1 MNSLRS
7 FYFWQEGVFSNFN
20 KLESLAI
27 LLARL
32 YVAKIFFLSGLTK
45 IRDWDSTL
53 FLFQEE
59 YKVPLLP
66 PELAA
71 YLGTGGEFLLPPLLL
86 IGLLTRF
93 ASLGLFVVNI
103 VAAISLPE
111 ITQAAL
117 LQHSLWAILLLM
129 VAIHGGGKLTLDF
142 HLNRFLQCNLHNK
155 NH

>member
-7 FYFWQEGVFSNFN
+7 FYFWQESALSNFK
-20 KLESLAI
+20 KLESVAI

-71 YLGTGGEFLLPPLLL
+71 YLGTGGELLLPPLLL
-86 IGLLTRF
+86 FGLLTRF
-93 ASLGLFVVNI
+93 ASLSLFIVNI
-103 VAAISLPE
+103 VAAISIPE

-117 LQHSLWAILLLM
+117 SQHYLWANLLFTI
-129 VAIHGGGKLTLDF
+129 VIYGGGKFTLDYR
-142 HLNRFLQCNLHNK
+142 LNRFL
-155 NH
+155 

>member
-7 FYFWQEGVFSNFN
+7 FYFWQESALSNFK
-20 KLESLAI
+20 KLESVAI

-71 YLGTGGEFLLPPLLL
+71 YLGTGGELLLPPLLL
-86 IGLLTRF
+86 FGLLTRF
-93 ASLGLFVVNI
+93 ASLSLFIVNI
-103 VAAISLPE
+103 VAAISIPE

-117 LQHSLWAILLLM
+117 SQHYLWAILLLTI
-129 VAIHGGGKLTLDF
+129 VIYGGGKFTLDYR
-142 HLNRFLQCNLHNK
+142 LNRFLQ
-155 NH
+155 

>member
-7 FYFWQEGVFSNFN
+7 FYYWQEGVFSNFK

-32 YVAKIFFLSGLTK
+32 YVAKIFFFSGLTK

-71 YLGTGGEFLLPPLLL
+71 YLGAGGELLLPPLLL

-93 ASLGLFVVNI
+93 ASLSLFIVNI

-117 LQHSLWAILLLM
+117 SQHCLWAILLLM
-129 VAIHGGGKLTLDF
+129 VVIHGGGKFTLDF
-142 HLNRFLQCNLHNK
+142 RLNSTLRNR
-155 NH
+155 

>member
-7 FYFWQEGVFSNFN
+7 FYFWQENALSNLK
-20 KLESLAI
+20 KLESVAI

-71 YLGTGGEFLLPPLLL
+71 YLGTGGELLLPPLLL
-86 IGLLTRF
+86 FGLLTRF
-93 ASLGLFVVNI
+93 ASLSLFIVNI
-103 VAAISLPE
+103 VAAISIPE

-117 LQHSLWAILLLM
+117 SQHYLWAILLLTI
-129 VAIHGGGKLTLDF
+129 VIYGGGKFTLDYR
-142 HLNRFLQCNLHNK
+142 LNRFLQ
-155 NH
+155 

>member
-1 MNSLRS
+1 MNSLRH
-7 FYFWQEGVFSNFN
+7 FYFWQESILSNFR
-20 KLESLAI
+20 KLESLAL

-32 YVAKIFFLSGLTK
+32 YVAKIFFFSGLTK

-71 YLGTGGEFLLPPLLL
+71 YLGTGGELLLPPLLL
-86 IGLLTRF
+86 IGFLTRF
-93 ASLGLFVVNI
+93 VSLGLFVVNI
-103 VAAISLPE
+103 VAVISLPE

-117 LQHSLWAILLLM
+117 SQHSLWAILLVM
-129 VAIHGGGKLTLDF
+129 VVIYGGGKFTLDYR
-142 HLNRFLQCNLHNK
+142 LNRFLQNNYSE
-155 NH
+155 

>member
-7 FYFWQEGVFSNFN
+7 FYFWQESALSNFK
-20 KLESLAI
+20 KLESVAI

-66 PELAA
+66 PELSA
-71 YLGTGGEFLLPPLLL
+71 YLGTGGELLLPPLLL
-86 IGLLTRF
+86 FGLLTRF
-93 ASLGLFVVNI
+93 ASLSLFIVNI
-103 VAAISLPE
+103 VAAISIPE

-117 LQHSLWAILLLM
+117 SQHYLWAILLLTI
-129 VAIHGGGKLTLDF
+129 VICGGGKFTLDYR
-142 HLNRFLQCNLHNK
+142 LNRFLQ
-155 NH
+155 